1 MKEVTSYNRAVQ
13 YLNKIFKHIN
23 TEFFNDS
30 LEMPTITVQS
40 TAEAYGHVS
49 VGKVWKNEL
58 GNLSHELNV
67 SADYLDR
74 PVENVVATL
83 IHEGCHLYAMA
94 NGIKDTSNRGI
105 YHNRRFKELAEERG
119 LKISKSEKYGWT
131 ITEPTERIIKFCEE
145 YGLGDIQ
152 IARRKQLSFVDTGNS
167 QGKGTDSS
175 QPTSKKKNS
184 YQRWSCP
191 CCHTIIRSTKTVNI
205 ICGDCGEHFI
215 RDEKKGGH

>member
-1 MKEVTSYNRAVQ
+1 MKEITSYNRAVQ

-40 TAEAYGHVS
+40 TAEAYGHVT

-83 IHEGCHLYAMA
+83 IHEGCHLYAMQ
-94 NGIKDTSNRGI
+94 NGIKDTSNRGV
-105 YHNRRFKELAEERG
+105 YHNKRFKALAEARG
-119 LKISKSEKYGWT
+119 LIIEKHSRYGWT

-152 IARRKQLSFVDTGNS
+152 ISRRKQLSFADTGNT
-167 QGKGTDSS
+167 QGKGIDDS

-191 CCHTIIRSTKTVNI
+191 CCHIIIRSTKLKNT
-205 ICGDCGEHFI
+205 
-215 RDEKKGGH
+215 R

>member
-1 MKEVTSYNRAVQ
+1 MKEITSYNRAVQ

-40 TAEAYGHVS
+40 TAEAYGHVT

-83 IHEGCHLYAMA
+83 IHEGCHLYAMT

-119 LKISKSEKYGWT
+119 LKISK
-131 ITEPTERIIKFCEE
+131 
-145 YGLGDIQ
+145 
-152 IARRKQLSFVDTGNS
+152 N
-167 QGKGTDSS
+167 
-175 QPTSKKKNS
+175 
-184 YQRWSCP
+184 
-191 CCHTIIRSTKTVNI
+191 
-205 ICGDCGEHFI
+205 
-215 RDEKKGGH
+215 